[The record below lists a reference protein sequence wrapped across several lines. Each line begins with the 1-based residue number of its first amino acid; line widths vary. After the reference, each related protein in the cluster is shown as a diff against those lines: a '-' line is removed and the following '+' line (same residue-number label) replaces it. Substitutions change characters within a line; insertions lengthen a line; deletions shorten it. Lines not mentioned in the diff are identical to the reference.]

1 MKSIYL
7 LFFSFAQLVFFSC
20 SEQGIYINNVSN
32 QVIQKDIAITRAIS
46 NLTPNCSLLIEL
58 DENVQ
63 DTVLERL
70 KLNIAREWYSHRK
83 GLSLPLIDST
93 IKFVPVIDTPSLPS
107 ITDSDKI
114 LMPQKDFASFYGQN
128 EKGETLYF
136 YALYTDRSNFTKETN
151 PRMYRDQV
159 ELFGQEY
166 ADRVIEKLRNAK
178 GPERWEIIVVSPQ
191 DPGHKEFEYAREH
204 SDDGSFFILT
214 RGRTY
219 PRVCFFVNN
228 KPYYCCETPQHE
240 LGMRLLE
247 DYLRR

>member
-46 NLTPNCSLLIEL
+46 NLTPNCSLLIEI
-58 DENVQ
+58 DENAQ

-114 LMPQKDFASFYGQN
+114 LMPQ
-128 EKGETLYF
+128 
-136 YALYTDRSNFTKETN
+136 
-151 PRMYRDQV
+151 
-159 ELFGQEY
+159 
-166 ADRVIEKLRNAK
+166 
-178 GPERWEIIVVSPQ
+178 
-191 DPGHKEFEYAREH
+191 
-204 SDDGSFFILT
+204 
-214 RGRTY
+214 
-219 PRVCFFVNN
+219 
-228 KPYYCCETPQHE
+228 
-240 LGMRLLE
+240 
-247 DYLRR
+247 

>member
-46 NLTPNCSLLIEL
+46 NLTPNCSLLIEI
-58 DENVQ
+58 DENAQ

-204 SDDGSFFILT
+204 SDDGSFFSDQRENISTCL
-214 RGRTY
+214 
-219 PRVCFFVNN
+219 FL
-228 KPYYCCETPQHE
+228 CE
-240 LGMRLLE
+240 
-247 DYLRR
+247 

>member
-1 MKSIYL
+1 MKSTYL
-7 LFFSFAQLVFFSC
+7 LFFSFVQLVLFSC
-20 SEQGIYINNVSN
+20 SEQGVYVNNVSN

-46 NLTPNCSLLIEL
+46 NLTPNCSLLIEI
-58 DENVQ
+58 DENAQ

-70 KLNIAREWYSHRK
+70 KLNIARDWYNHRK

-159 ELFGQEY
+159 EMFGQEY

-228 KPYYCCETPQHE
+228 KPYYCCEMQQHE
-240 LGMRLLE
+240 LGMRPLE

>member
-1 MKSIYL
+1 ML
-7 LFFSFAQLVFFSC
+7 
-20 SEQGIYINNVSN
+20 
-32 QVIQKDIAITRAIS
+32 
-46 NLTPNCSLLIEL
+46 
-58 DENVQ
+58 
-63 DTVLERL
+63 
-70 KLNIAREWYSHRK
+70 
-83 GLSLPLIDST
+83 
-93 IKFVPVIDTPSLPS
+93 
-107 ITDSDKI
+107 
-114 LMPQKDFASFYGQN
+114 
-128 EKGETLYF
+128 
-136 YALYTDRSNFTKETN
+136 
-151 PRMYRDQV
+151 
-159 ELFGQEY
+159 
-166 ADRVIEKLRNAK
+166 IEKLRNAK